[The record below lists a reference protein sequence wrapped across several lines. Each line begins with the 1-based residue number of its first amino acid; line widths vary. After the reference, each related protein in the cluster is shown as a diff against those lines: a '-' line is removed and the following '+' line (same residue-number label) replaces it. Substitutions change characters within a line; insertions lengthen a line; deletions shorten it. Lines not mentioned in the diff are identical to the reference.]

1 MNRVEF
7 QQAGGF
13 PLETDTL
20 NFLQTGLAVLQALCA
35 LGGDNFIVSGCVT
48 NGANTS
54 DGFVVINSE
63 LLPFKGGLNQARVV
77 IRETVTSRNFENGS
91 SKGVFVDRYAMFGT
105 GAGSV
110 LFSDLVRVKDLKT
123 FRNLPHEA
131 SSAINSAS
139 EDTLATSKA
148 VKDVYDALKDQMP
161 VGAIIIWS
169 GAINAIPNGWALCDG
184 NDGRPNLK
192 NAFVIG
198 AGDQYS
204 VGSVGGEAQHQLT
217 TNELAKFNINITIPT
232 RRNYGSQSSGGTNAL
247 AREEKGGG
255 DQNKTYGS
263 GDVGGDQPHNNLPP
277 YFALA
282 YIIKL

>member
-20 NFLQTGLAVLQALCA
+20 NFLQTGLAALQALCA
-35 LGGDNFIVSGCVT
+35 LGGDNFIVSGCVI

-63 LLPFKGGLNQARVV
+63 LLPFKGGLNQPRVV
-77 IRETVTSRNFENGS
+77 IRETVTPRNFENGS

-105 GAGSV
+105 GAGSI
-110 LFSDLVRVKDLKT
+110 LFSDLPRIKDLKT
-123 FRNLPHEA
+123 FKDLPHL
-131 SSAINSAS
+131 SSDAFNSNRQ
-139 EDTLATSKA
+139 DTLATSKA
-148 VKDVYDALKDQMP
+148 VKDAFDALNNQMP

-184 NDGRPNLK
+184 VDGRPNLK
-192 NAFVIG
+192 NTFILG

-204 VGSVGGEAQHQLT
+204 VGAVGGEAQHQLT
-217 TNELAKFNINITIPT
+217 IPEMP
-232 RRNYGSQSSGGTNAL
+232 RHRFQVDGVPFGQEYAADKGSQRNSKDATTVYTNYLGNDA
-247 AREEKGGG
+247 
-255 DQNKTYGS
+255 
-263 GDVGGDQPHNNLPP
+263 PHNNMPP

-282 YIIKL
+282 YIIKLPA